1 MFACSCR
8 IPPSP
13 AEAVFKPPH
22 SRLLRNEDNR
32 GLRPQDFFVPFFR
45 KKYRS
50 QSSTGGSFAAF
61 WSAKSGAKTDPPTK
75 KAKRRSLTLAPG
87 DYSRVCKQTV
97 PSARAFSP
105 HLFERLFCQA
115 GVVRRETRREKSA
128 FSLVAEEEQPTAR
141 VPGAGGCIVLFLLRP
156 LNAGRRLFP
165 RKRHADGFGTFAI
178 KSTEKA
184 ATMSR
189 VFCTFFPQKG
199 TQKLPGRCLRLLR
212 PVLTLAPGARLKGGF
227 RGRWAAERVISDTT
241 LSLLKPAS
249 YAGARAFS
257 RDFVSRLRHRAGI
270 IRRGSVFSAG
280 QRSERANKGCSP
292 MFACSRVRR

>member
-1 MFACSCR
+1 MLSSRTREHANKGCSPLFACSYVR
-8 IPPSP
+8 VFVQNPGIAPGSG
-13 AEAVFKPPH
+13 FKPPH
-22 SRLLRNEDNR
+22 YRLQRNEDNR

-75 KAKRRSLTLAPG
+75 KAKRRGLTLAPG

-128 FSLVAEEEQPTAR
+128 FSLAAEKEQPTAR
-141 VPGAGGCIVLFLLRP
+141 VPGAGGCIVLFLLHP

-165 RKRHADGFGTFAI
+165 RKRHADGFGTFNF
-178 KSTEKA
+178 
-184 ATMSR
+184 ATL
-189 VFCTFFPQKG
+189 VFLLLARHSPQA
-199 TQKLPGRCLRLLR
+199 
-212 PVLTLAPGARLKGGF
+212 V
-227 RGRWAAERVISDTT
+227 S
-241 LSLLKPAS
+241 
-249 YAGARAFS
+249 ARA
-257 RDFVSRLRHRAGI
+257 
-270 IRRGSVFSAG
+270 
-280 QRSERANKGCSP
+280 
-292 MFACSRVRR
+292 ACVG